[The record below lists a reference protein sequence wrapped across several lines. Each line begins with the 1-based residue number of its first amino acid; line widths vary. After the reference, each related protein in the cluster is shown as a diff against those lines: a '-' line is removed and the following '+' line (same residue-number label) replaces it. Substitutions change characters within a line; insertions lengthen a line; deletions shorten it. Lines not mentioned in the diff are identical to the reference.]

1 MRHVGWVILVIVAGL
16 VGATITLLELA
27 GVVPATWYIAPIAVV
42 PLLCFWA
49 AFFGLMLSDSISSSL
64 VVGLTALLLPVPDI
78 WIHSELAGNFDDAR
92 GQGLVTGLALAAA
105 GLIALVI
112 ISKKNAARRSS
123 ATLVTA

>member
-1 MRHVGWVILVIVAGL
+1 MRQVGWVILVIVAGL
-16 VGATITLLELA
+16 GGATITLLELA
-27 GVVPATWYIAPIAVV
+27 GAVPATWYIVPIAVV

-64 VVGLTALLLPVPDI
+64 IVGLSALLFPVPDI

-105 GLIALVI
+105 GVIAFVI
-112 ISKKNAARRSS
+112 ISKKNTTARAS
-123 ATLVTA
+123 ATLATA